1 MTARL
6 EQGILLVMNE
16 AIKRLFPPMRPSE
29 DQITEYLTSMFAMM
43 VSVYTDEHGD
53 PPPKWV
59 VYGLLAGYLFDSATS
74 VGWIEEPHDTDADP
88 NLGMYTVSEEYKEAF
103 FERISALVNDDILDD
118 DEYYKQYGIRQPK
131 ESDFIEPTP
140 KQLLELFFS
149 KTKKRENVEWVAEL
163 MVSKGDEKY
172 YFEDAGTDEDDRS
185 QAEQRQRARFLKDKH
200 AAKMFI
206 LRLMEVPNELKD
218 QTVHRPGKIKL
229 AAMCEIMKSKGFDE
243 FRKLTPDDLTWR
255 LKRK

>member
-1 MTARL
+1 
-6 EQGILLVMNE
+6 MNE
-16 AIKRLFPPMRPSE
+16 AIKKLFPPMRPSE
-29 DQITEYLTSMFAMM
+29 DQITEYLASMFAMM
-43 VSVYTDEHGD
+43 VSVYTDEHGH

-59 VYGLLAGYLFDSATS
+59 AYGLLAGYLFDSATS
-74 VGWIEEPHDTDADP
+74 VGWIDESHVPGDDDPNGDTADP
-88 NLGMYTVSEEYKEAF
+88 NLGTYAVSEEYREAF

-149 KTKKRENVEWVAEL
+149 KTKKREGVEWMAEL
-163 MVSKGDEKY
+163 MVSKGDERY
-172 YFEDAGTDEDDRS
+172 FFEDAGTDEDDRS
-185 QAEQRQRARFLKDKH
+185 QAEQRKRARFLKDKH

-206 LRLMEVPNELKD
+206 LRLMEVPDELKD

-229 AAMCEIMKSKGFDE
+229 AAICEIMKSKGLDE